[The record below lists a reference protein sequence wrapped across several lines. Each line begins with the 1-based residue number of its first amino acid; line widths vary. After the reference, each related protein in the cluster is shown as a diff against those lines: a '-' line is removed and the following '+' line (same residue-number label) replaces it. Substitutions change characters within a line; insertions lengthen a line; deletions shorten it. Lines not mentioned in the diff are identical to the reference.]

1 MKKTGLAKQMREWM
15 REQKRPFFTRESIY
29 TGLDIPV
36 GPDRVK
42 VYAALK
48 DFIERGEVII
58 DPDVDVY
65 RYNHKWK
72 PGYQDGIRQ
81 KILKAIYVSIS
92 QFTVSDIQRRSG
104 APDKS
109 YVTKTIT
116 RLYRSGYLTRI
127 AKRKTGSGMEHVYAV
142 TSRDK
147 FKLEIL

>member
-1 MKKTGLAKQMREWM
+1 MKKTGLAKQMRAWM

-36 GPDRVK
+36 GPDRIK

-48 DFIERGEVII
+48 DFIERGEVIT
-58 DPDVDVY
+58 DPDADIY

-92 QFTVSDIQRRSG
+92 RFTVSDIQRISG
-104 APDKS
+104 APEKS
-109 YVTKTIT
+109 YVTKIIT
-116 RLYRSGYLTRI
+116 RLYRSGYLNR
-127 AKRKTGSGMEHVYAV
+127 AGRCKTGMGTEHVYAV

-147 FKLEIL
+147 YRMEIL